1 MLSGP
6 IARTVEVT
14 KISHTIYK
22 LPQNEFHRYRTH
34 LLSLDDESR
43 YMRFGFPIRNETI
56 NELCSKWELNADK
69 HKVFAIENENLE
81 VVGVAHVSL
90 EDEIPELAFS
100 VFKECQGKGMGDALM
115 KRAIE
120 YCQNK
125 GIKNGCMVCLGT
137 NDKVKGL
144 ARKNGVLVK
153 TEDGDSHG
161 AITIPDPT
169 PVSYWK
175 EYFED
180 RMGNLDHLG
189 KAQRKFAQMFR
200 FPLSF

>member
-1 MLSGP
+1 M
-6 IARTVEVT
+6 
-14 KISHTIYK
+14 SHTIYK
-22 LPQNEFHRYRTH
+22 LPKHEFHRYRTH

-56 NELCSKWELNADK
+56 NELCSKWELNSDK
-69 HKVFAIENENLE
+69 HKIFAIENDNLE

-100 VFKECQGKGMGDALM
+100 VFKECQGQGMGDALM

-125 GIKNGCMVCLGT
+125 GIKQGCMVCLGS

-161 AITIPDPT
+161 EVTIPDPT
-169 PVSYWK
+169 PMSYWK

-180 RMGNLDHLG
+180 NIGKMDHLG
-189 KAQRKFAQMFR
+189 KAQRKLAQMFR